1 MNWKSFLQVA
11 VDFLSKESLGG
22 EGFSVGETPCKPHF
36 EKLMWYPL

>member
-22 EGFSVGETPCKPHF
+22 EGFSVGES
-36 EKLMWYPL
+36 PLQASF